1 MDSPLSQL
9 FALDEILGRLGQKK
23 STGYL
28 HVFTQKES
36 ANIFFKEGIVV
47 AAAKGLVEGEE
58 VLKQILEW
66 KDVHTVWQTDAPPS
80 TPALKVLQ
88 INITDFLAKHKPP
101 AKSVSSQAAA
111 SPVIAAVSTKP
122 SAATAPVQL
131 TATKNVSQNP
141 QARSAQEEALLNK
154 HRLVL
159 ISLDDPQQRLKIE
172 RVSCLV
178 GRNPACDISLNHG
191 SISRQHCLMQ
201 ITDRGLH
208 VKDLGT
214 TNGTRVNGII
224 MTEGYINVGDK
235 LTMGHLA
242 FALEKAMA

>member
-1 MDSPLSQL
+1 MNPTLSHIFTL
-9 FALDEILGRLGQKK
+9 EEIFGRLGQKQ

-28 HVFTQKES
+28 HIFTQRES
-36 ANIFFKEGIVV
+36 ANIFFKEGVVV

-58 VLKQILEW
+58 VLKQALEW
-66 KDVHTVWQTDAPPS
+66 KDVHTAWLPEISTSNPP
-80 TPALKVLQ
+80 LKV
-88 INITDFLAKHKPP
+88 INVPIVEFLAKHKPAKSGSSQATPLP
-101 AKSVSSQAAA
+101 AASVSS
-111 SPVIAAVSTKP
+111 PKP
-122 SAATAPVQL
+122 SDATAPVQL
-131 TATKNVSQNP
+131 TATKNVGQAQS
-141 QARSAQEEALLNK
+141 ARSAQEEALLKK

-159 ISLDDPQQRLKIE
+159 ISVDDPQQRLKIE

-178 GRNPACDISLNHG
+178 GRNPACDIPLNHA

-214 TNGTRVNGII
+214 TNGTRVNGIV
-224 MTEGYINVGDK
+224 MTEGYISVGDK

-242 FALEKAMA
+242 FTLEKEAI

>member
-1 MDSPLSQL
+1 MDPSLSQL
-9 FALDEILGRLGQKK
+9 FTLDEILSRLAQKQF
-23 STGYL
+23 TGCL

-36 ANIFFKEGIVV
+36 ANLFFKEGFVV

-58 VLKQILEW
+58 VVKQILDW
-66 KDVHTVWQTDAPPS
+66 KDVRMVWQKDAPAVNP
-80 TPALKVLQ
+80 PLKIIR
-88 INITDFLAKHKPP
+88 INLPEFLAKHKPV
-101 AKSVSSQAAA
+101 KSSSSQAAPQ
-111 SPVIAAVSTKP
+111 PVSSAPKP
-122 SAATAPVQL
+122 SDATAPIQL
-131 TATKNVSQNP
+131 TATKNVSQATH

-154 HRLVL
+154 HKLVL
-159 ISLDDPQQRLKIE
+159 VSMDDPQQRLKIE

-178 GRNPACDISLNHG
+178 GRNPACDLPLNHG

-242 FALEKAMA
+242 FTLEKATA